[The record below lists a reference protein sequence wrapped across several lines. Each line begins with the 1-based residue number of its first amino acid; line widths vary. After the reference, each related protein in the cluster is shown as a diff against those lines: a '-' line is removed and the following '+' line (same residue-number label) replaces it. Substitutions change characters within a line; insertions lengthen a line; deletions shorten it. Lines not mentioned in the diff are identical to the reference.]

1 MKSLSLRLRV
11 AIKFYARAMKRSPR
25 QAALIAMITLTVG
38 LAIGLAHR
46 QKQDRQKFSA
56 NTFSRWN
63 QYHKIQL
70 HRLPAS
76 AVKDTCLSSD
86 ASFANIDLEIQ
97 RLESKLLSAH
107 TIEGN
112 WYGVNLKV
120 LPSPQAHLLADY
132 GEILGDRSKSK
143 NFRGCKSAICVFNQV
158 AQDPSKLYGKL
169 VYYWYLKT
177 GSMIS
182 LSNPPGA
189 KKLSPYL
196 FTLEELKDL
205 YTLAKSLP
213 ASFIHNP
220 LFRSIQK
227 VANLDGKKCVD
238 SLPSGSIHI
247 SAECLRKPGATS
259 SLITLALTRYI
270 DQRFADK
277 NGKLFSQREQWLE
290 ASQWSFKEY
299 WSFGANTYQ
308 IKWSSSLSPNF
319 SSPEEQFSQLLA
331 DYRFSPRSF
340 QERANDKAGRI
351 LANHFFP
358 GVSYDPKGLLRSYLK
373 TSINEWS
380 RREERLWAHCLESH
394 YDPPN
399 RAGRE
404 VANFLEDPLIACVE
418 NKIPA
423 FKEEM
428 LSKLKSEQPEACAFF
443 NENHYTAESK
453 HYKRALE
460 KYLLEQILQ
469 RKIELKRH
477 GQEVLLGL
485 MAKQEFLEKIDPASI
500 VIYCHQEAD
509 PQNCYQQA
517 LKERLTNAL
526 KKRKFSPYYQASL
539 EENILELFPYEEVR
553 AQTNE
558 LAKRFVTPF
567 YSRARYAASF
577 IWESCKAQGP
587 GENRSLKLPL
597 LFTGGRHY
605 MNAKLLNCVN
615 EKTKEELLQMTKLE
629 LMQKNEEQA
638 PEFKLSPSERKFAL
652 SFLEGKMRQIYNA
665 ILEEEIRL
673 EDRRLASHFSQSQKN
688 ILQTLQ
694 SDKTLLESLYSY
706 DELKGRCLDSLAEF
720 YPSDIFYRPKS
731 MVHKDF
737 GRKICAHYAGLPGIQ
752 KTANAEIQKSWEENK
767 RQTLSEFIE
776 EIADKAEDCRSQY
789 ADLRM
794 AQICLEKAS
803 EVVMK
808 ETIKDWRQSKY
819 HKHFVSKE
827 GELMASLRANLT
839 K

>member
-1 MKSLSLRLRV
+1 MKSPSLRLRV
-11 AIKFYARAMKRSPR
+11 AIKFYARAIKRSPR
-25 QAALIAMITLTVG
+25 QAALIAMITLTIG
-38 LAIGLAHR
+38 LAISLAYR

-56 NTFSRWN
+56 NTFGRWN
-63 QYHKIQL
+63 QYHKSLL

-76 AVKDTCLSSD
+76 AIEDACLSSG

-107 TIEGN
+107 AIEGN
-112 WYGVNLKV
+112 WYGVSLKE

-132 GEILGDRSKSK
+132 GEILGDRNKSK
-143 NFRGCKSAICVFNQV
+143 NFRGCTSAICVFNQI

-196 FTLEELKDL
+196 FKIEELKEL

-227 VANLDGKKCVD
+227 VASLNGKKCVE
-238 SLPSGSIHI
+238 SLPSGSIHV
-247 SAECLRKPGATS
+247 STECLGNPESTGA
-259 SLITLALTRYI
+259 LITQALTSYI
-270 DQRFADK
+270 DQRFADE
-277 NGKLFSQREQWLE
+277 NGKLFSQTEQWLE

-299 WSFGANTYQ
+299 WNFGVNTYQ
-308 IKWSSSLSPNF
+308 IKWSSSLSPSFN
-319 SSPEEQFSQLLA
+319 SPGEQFSQLLA

-340 QERANDKAGRI
+340 QERGNDNAGKI
-351 LANHFFP
+351 LSNQFFP
-358 GVSYDPKGLLRSYLK
+358 GVSYDAKGLFRSYLK
-373 TSINEWS
+373 TSISEWS
-380 RREERLWAHCLESH
+380 RREERLWAQCLESH
-394 YDPPN
+394 YNPSST
-399 RAGRE
+399 GRE
-404 VANFLEDPLIACVE
+404 VANALEDPLITCVE
-418 NKIPA
+418 NKIPT

-443 NENHYTAESK
+443 NESRYAEESSR
-453 HYKRALE
+453 YKMAME

-477 GQEVLLGL
+477 GQEVFLGL
-485 MAKQEFLEKIDPASI
+485 KAKQEFLEKIDPASI
-500 VIYCHQEAD
+500 VIYCHQESD
-509 PQNCYQQA
+509 PQRCYQKVI
-517 LKERLTNAL
+517 KERLTNAL
-526 KKRKFSPYYQASL
+526 RKRKFTPYYQAGL
-539 EENILELFPYEEVR
+539 EENILALFPYQEVR

-587 GENRSLKLPL
+587 GENRSLKIPL

-615 EKTKEELLQMTKLE
+615 DKTKEELLQMTKLA
-629 LMQKNEEQA
+629 LIQKNEEQS

-673 EDRRLASHFSQSQKN
+673 EDRRLTSHFSQSQEH
-688 ILQTLQ
+688 ILQALQ
-694 SDKTLLESLYSY
+694 SDGALLESLYSY
-706 DELKGRCLDSLAEF
+706 DELKGRCLDSLVEF
-720 YPSDIFYRPKS
+720 YPRDIFYRPKS

-737 GRKICAHYAGLPGIQ
+737 GRKICAHYAGLPDIQ
-752 KTANAEIQKSWEENK
+752 KAANTEIQKSWEENK

-776 EIADKAEDCRSQY
+776 EIANKAEDCRSQY
-789 ADLRM
+789 ADVRM
-794 AQICLEKAS
+794 AKICLEQAS
-803 EVVMK
+803 EVVFN
-808 ETIKDWRQSKY
+808 ETIEDWRQSKH
-819 HKHFVSKE
+819 HKHFGSKE
-827 GELMASLRANLT
+827 DELMASLRENLT